1 MILIVCDSPA
11 TPVPKSDM
19 GEALPDDTKCNYE
32 DFEESF
38 ITLTQL
44 AVAILYHFSQRLEL
58 PDDSLYISLSVNV
71 LWCTLLTCKD
81 ELRRAITIPVEN
93 MITCLTAKRQSFV
106 VYSGTASC
114 TFS

>member
-1 MILIVCDSPA
+1 
-11 TPVPKSDM
+11 M

-38 ITLTQL
+38 ISLTQL
-44 AVAILYHFSQRLEL
+44 AVTILYHFSKRLEL
-58 PDDSLYISLSVNV
+58 PDDSLYTSLSVNV

-93 MITCLTAKRQSFV
+93 MLTCLTAKRQSYV

-114 TFS
+114 PLS

>member
-1 MILIVCDSPA
+1 M
-11 TPVPKSDM
+11 
-19 GEALPDDTKCNYE
+19 CNYE

-38 ITLTQL
+38 VSLTQL
-44 AVAILYHFSQRLEL
+44 AATILYHSSKKLDL

-71 LWCTLLTCKD
+71 LWCTLLACKD

-93 MITCLTAKRQSFV
+93 MITCLATKRKSFV
-106 VYSGTASC
+106 VYSGTVC